1 MPHSNTT
8 RRTQYAHVARSDQG
22 PARFS
27 VRARTPTGRDSRT
40 LAVVTVK
47 MWLEGHQFDLEALAE
62 LLPTGDIRVETD
74 GNGGFY
80 LTANE
85 IDNRPAGIPFYEV
98 APVVLQRI
106 NGLARARNASY
117 RPVWLSDRY
126 QEGDIRHQVVRV
138 GTAECRE
145 QAMPIIPLINGAP
158 VPSPPL
164 PGPRYAAL
172 ASVDADVAEV
182 LEIMGRP
189 EAPNWVDLYKVYE
202 IIKYTG
208 QLKMAM
214 AGAGISS
221 NRASLFVRTACHPDA
236 GGPDAR
242 HGRSKQDPPKNPMP
256 IGQARTMIGE
266 LVVAWMD
273 LLA

>member
-1 MPHSNTT
+1 
-8 RRTQYAHVARSDQG
+8 
-22 PARFS
+22 
-27 VRARTPTGRDSRT
+27 
-40 LAVVTVK
+40 VK
-47 MWLEGHQFDLEALAE
+47 VWLENYQFDLETLAE
-62 LLPTGDIRVETD
+62 LLPPGNIRIETD
-74 GNGGFY
+74 GNGDFY

-85 IDNRPAGIPFYEV
+85 IDNRPAGVPCYEV

-106 NGLARARNASY
+106 NGLAREER
-117 RPVWLSDRY
+117 
-126 QEGDIRHQVVRV
+126 VVSS
-138 GTAECRE
+138 GMAECPVSGGQHSAPGRTGGHGG
-145 QAMPIIPLINGAP
+145 MPSAGNAHYPPDQRVP
-158 VPSPPL
+158 VPSLPL

-189 EAPNWVDLYKVYE
+189 EAPNWVDLYKVDE
-202 IIKYTG
+202 IIEYSG

-221 NRASLFVRTACHPDA
+221 NRASVFVRTACHPDT

-256 IGQARTMIGE
+256 ISQARE
-266 LVVAWMD
+266 R
-273 LLA
+273 